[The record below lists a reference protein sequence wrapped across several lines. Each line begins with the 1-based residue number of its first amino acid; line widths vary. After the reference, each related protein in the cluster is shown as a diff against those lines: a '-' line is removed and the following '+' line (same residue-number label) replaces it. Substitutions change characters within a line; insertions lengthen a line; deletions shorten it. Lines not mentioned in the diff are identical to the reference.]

1 MRTPLLHALGR
12 THCPACM
19 CCVGV
24 VIVGQVSDTQALSVA
39 CPGVTDNTFCLMND
53 ERPTT
58 FLVLKMGVCI
68 TPNPRFSSRG
78 SAPRPAGADVRLT
91 LMVQFVRTARTT
103 NCGAIRVISRNE
115 IRACLEGGKTTAR

>member
-1 MRTPLLHALGR
+1 MRTPLPHALGR

-39 CPGVTDNTFCLMND
+39 CHGVTDNTFCFMND

-58 FLVLKMGVCI
+58 
-68 TPNPRFSSRG
+68 
-78 SAPRPAGADVRLT
+78 SA
-91 LMVQFVRTARTT
+91 
-103 NCGAIRVISRNE
+103 CG
-115 IRACLEGGKTTAR
+115 GGKPIFLNIVCASVCLRLYRVVRRRAVG

>member
-39 CPGVTDNTFCLMND
+39 CHGVTDNTFFFDQMQFDKAFAVMND
-53 ERPTT
+53 ER
-58 FLVLKMGVCI
+58 
-68 TPNPRFSSRG
+68 
-78 SAPRPAGADVRLT
+78 
-91 LMVQFVRTARTT
+91 RTT
-103 NCGAIRVISRNE
+103 SASGVGKRIFLNIVCASVCLRLYRV
-115 IRACLEGGKTTAR
+115 